1 MPTSRS
7 QFLIVATL
15 FQGGLAIVALM
26 LAWLLG
32 INPFDRF
39 QFTGRAVA
47 WGVAGTIPMLIVFA
61 FTYQSPI
68 GPLKDIKQFLI
79 ENLGPHLSQCR
90 WYDLV
95 WVALLA
101 GCSEELLF
109 RAVLQTWL
117 NQWGAATGLLV
128 SNTLFGLAHAVTPL
142 YAVLAGLMGVYLGA
156 LYQFAG
162 DGNLLV
168 PVLTHTIYDL
178 VAFLVVRREARRL
191 WACRSADERPVGGV
205 VGIDLVDATPSAL
218 EKPPHPNP
226 LPAEPG
232 RGDK

>member
-15 FQGGLAIVALM
+15 SQGGLAIFGLV

-32 INPFDRF
+32 INPFDTI
-39 QFTGRAVA
+39 QFTGRAVV

-61 FTYQSPI
+61 FTYHLPI
-68 GPLKDIKQFLI
+68 GPLRDIKQFLI

-101 GCSEELLF
+101 GCSEELVF
-109 RAVLQTWL
+109 RAVMQTWL
-117 NQWGAATGLLV
+117 NQWGVTTGLLV

-142 YAVLAGLMGVYLGA
+142 YAVLAGLLGIYLGA
-156 LYQFAG
+156 LFQFAD

-168 PVLTHTIYDL
+168 PTLTHALYDL
-178 VAFLVVRREARRL
+178 VAFAVVRRSFRAQQL
-191 WACRSADERPVGGV
+191 ADAPVGE
-205 VGIDLVDATPSAL
+205 S
-218 EKPPHPNP
+218 
-226 LPAEPG
+226 PG
-232 RGDK
+232 MP

>member
-15 FQGGLAIVALM
+15 SQGGLAIFGFV

-39 QFTGRAVA
+39 QFTGRAVV
-47 WGVAGTIPMLIVFA
+47 WGIAGTIPMLIVFA
-61 FTYQSPI
+61 FTYQLPI

-101 GCSEELLF
+101 GCSEELFF

-117 NQWGAATGLLV
+117 NQWGVATGLLV

-142 YAVLAGLMGVYLGA
+142 YAVLAGLLGIYLGA
-156 LYQFAG
+156 LFQFAD

-168 PVLTHTIYDL
+168 PVLTHALYDL
-178 VAFLVVRREARRL
+178 VAFAVVRRSFRAQQP
-191 WACRSADERPVGGV
+191 ADAPVGESPGV
-205 VGIDLVDATPSAL
+205 P
-218 EKPPHPNP
+218 
-226 LPAEPG
+226 
-232 RGDK
+232 